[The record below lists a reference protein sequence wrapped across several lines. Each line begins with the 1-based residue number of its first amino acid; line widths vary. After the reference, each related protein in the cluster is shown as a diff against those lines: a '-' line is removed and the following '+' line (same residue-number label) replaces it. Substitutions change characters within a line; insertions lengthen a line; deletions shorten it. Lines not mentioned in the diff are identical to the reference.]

1 MERHGHS
8 EEPLSWCAVINW
20 AVLAHKVREEL
31 KFIVG
36 IYLNRYLD
44 TRVSLNRLD

>member
-1 MERHGHS
+1 MGAPVRAPASWKMRHQY
-8 EEPLSWCAVINW
+8 
-20 AVLAHKVREEL
+20 REVL